1 LLFVQDTGLK
11 MTPVTLEL
19 VIDDSK
25 RERKRE
31 GIWKTIELVS
41 VLPHRHASTL
51 NRLRAPSRVNE
62 NAGASLM
69 NGEMDE

>member
-31 GIWKTIELVS
+31 SDMENDSTCIRVA
-41 VLPHRHASTL
+41 ASPRFKL
-51 NRLRAPSRVNE
+51 NCLRALSRVNE
-62 NAGASLM
+62 NARAY
-69 NGEMDE
+69 